1 MKRIRTIQQ
10 AAAEILE
17 ADPGTAIHEYAIRQL
32 VISGAC
38 PSFKRGRKFLL
49 DFDLLLSILSGETVT
64 KQPEAPAPGNFFQN
78 NVRKIGGNA
87 NAYK

>member
-1 MKRIRTIQQ
+1 MKRIRTIHE
-10 AAAEILE
+10 AAQEIRA
-17 ADPGTAIHEYAIRQL
+17 ADPGTAIREFAIREL

-38 PSFKRGRKFLL
+38 PSFKRGRKYLI

-64 KQPEAPAPGNFFQN
+64 KQPEAPAPGYVENK
-78 NVRKIGGNA
+78 VRKIGGNT

>member
-1 MKRIRTIQQ
+1 MKRIRTIQA

-17 ADPGTAIHEYAIRQL
+17 LDPGTAIHEYAIRQL

-49 DFDLLLSILSGETVT
+49 DFDLLLSILSGESAT
-64 KQPEAPAPGNFFQN
+64 KQPEAPAPGNYTATKM
-78 NVRKIGGNA
+78 RRIGS
-87 NAYK
+87 